1 MKDWDFTD
9 WLVNI
14 LLIISCIL
22 LLFVFALTI
31 DVALAP
37 SEVVGVYNGII
48 TDKECQSHPKPIYVG
63 GRCSGYIIDHTYSFE
78 IDDQDNIEVEKEVY
92 DKFNESDQITYT
104 KYHKTSRIF
113 HYEKEFIEIEDV
125 K

>member
-9 WLVNI
+9 WIAHI

-22 LLFVFALTI
+22 LLFAFVLTF
-31 DVALAP
+31 DVALAQG
-37 SEVVGVYNGII
+37 EIVGVYNGII
-48 TDKECQSHPKPIYVG
+48 TDKESQSHMKPIFAG
-63 GRCSGYIIDHTYSFE
+63 GRCSGYTIDHTYFFE
-78 IDDQDNIEVEKEVY
+78 IDSQDTIEVEKEVY

-113 HYEKEFIEIEDV
+113 HYEKEFIEIENV